1 MSKVLSDV
9 DIHDAIVASYTNW
22 VSKLIKYGEDRYES
36 NFHSSDPVYWVLHT
50 MGLLP
55 LTENQYADYQGPES
69 LSKKPLVIDEDDNV
83 WKYVYDKFE
92 NELSIKR
99 LREAAANLARHPEV
113 DVWEYACDYVLVP
126 LIDQCLTQSWGTDAE
141 TNCGWEDIDDAAFN
155 LRLKIEEAQGE

>member
-1 MSKVLSDV
+1 MSKQLSDV
-9 DIHDAIVASYTNW
+9 DIDDAIVVSYMNW
-22 VSKLIKYGEDRYES
+22 VTKLVKYGERHFES
-36 NFHSSDPVYWVLHT
+36 EFHHSDPLGWVFAA
-50 MGLLP
+50 MGLS
-55 LTENQYADYQGPES
+55 DGGYQGPES
-69 LSKKPLVIDEDDNV
+69 LSKNPTLKDEDDDV

-99 LREAAANLARHPEV
+99 LREAAANLAKHPEV

-155 LRLKIEEAQGE
+155 LRLKMEEAQGE

>member
-1 MSKVLSDV
+1 MSKELSDV

-22 VSKLIKYGEDRYES
+22 VSKLMKYGERDYES
-36 NFHSSDPVYWVLHT
+36 SFHSSDPAYWVLNA
-50 MGLLP
+50 MGLS
-55 LTENQYADYQGPES
+55 DGGYQGPES
-69 LSKKPLVIDEDDNV
+69 LSKNRAKYAMELLDEDDDV

-99 LREAAANLARHPEV
+99 LKEAAANSARHPEV

-141 TNCGWEDIDDAAFN
+141 ANCGWEDIEDAAFN
-155 LRLKIEEAQGE
+155 LRLKIEEAQC